1 MEQALKE
8 EKELSSPLKALIEV
22 LMLMVQLMMNQ
33 LGLNSRNSSK
43 PPSSDKQRPEKAPKK
58 KSTKK
63 RGGQPGHQGT
73 TLVQTSEP
81 DEVKKIA
88 YDRRRLP
95 KGHDYQEVGYEV
107 RQVFDIDISRV
118 VTEYQAQVLEDETG
132 KRYVAPF
139 PEGVNKAVQY
149 GSQVKA
155 HAVYLSQHQLL
166 PYSRIEEYFSEQLGF
181 PLSQGS
187 LFNFNREAFEK
198 LAEFSDISQ
207 QVLSSATRLHVD
219 ETGININGK
228 GHWLHCASNDLWTDF
243 FAHEKRGS
251 EAVNSRGIV
260 PYFEGVL
267 CHDHWK
273 TYYRY
278 TECQHALCNAH
289 HLRELVRAHEQDE
302 QAWAGE
308 MKDFLEELN
317 QEVHKAG
324 GSLSKKKCE
333 HYREHYRMILEQGK
347 KECPGPGEKK
357 KGQRGRQKKSKARN
371 LLERL
376 IDYESD
382 VLRFMEVE
390 DVPFTNN
397 LAERDIRMTKV
408 QQKISGCFRSFEGA
422 EIFCRVRSYLSTCRK
437 HDVSSSEAM
446 TLLFRGELPEF
457 AKEFR

>member
-1 MEQALKE
+1 MEQTLKE

-81 DEVKKIA
+81 DEVKKILF
-88 YDRRRLP
+88 DRRRLP

-107 RQVFDIDISRV
+107 RQVFDIDISRL

-139 PEGVNKAVQY
+139 PEGVSKAVQY

-166 PYSRIEEYFSEQLGF
+166 PYSRIEEYFSEQLDF

-198 LAEFSDISQ
+198 LAEFSGISQ
-207 QVLSSATRLHVD
+207 RVLSSATRLHVD

-251 EAVNSRGIV
+251 EAVDSRGIV

-278 TECQHALCNAH
+278 TGCQHALCNAH
-289 HLRELVRAHEQDE
+289 HLRELVRTHEQDE
-302 QAWAGE
+302 QAWAGD
-308 MKDFLEELN
+308 MKDFLEKLN

-324 GSLSKKKCE
+324 GSLSKKTCE

-422 EIFCRVRSYLSTCRK
+422 EVFCRVRSYLSTCRK